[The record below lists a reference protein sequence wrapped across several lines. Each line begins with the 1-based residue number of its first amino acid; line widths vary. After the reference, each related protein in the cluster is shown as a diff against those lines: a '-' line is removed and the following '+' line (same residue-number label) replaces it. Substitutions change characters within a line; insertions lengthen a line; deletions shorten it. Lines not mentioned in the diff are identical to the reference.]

1 MSILASLVQPQ
12 QGFGMSDVIRMY
24 KQVQRAPDKQ
34 AEFNRLAEQSPQ
46 LKQTIEYIQKNGKDP
61 MTLAAELAKQNGYDL
76 DWAIALLK

>member
-24 KQVQRAPDKQ
+24 KQVQRAQDKQ
-34 AEFNRLAEQSPQ
+34 AELNRLADQSPQ
-46 LKQTIEYIQKNGKDP
+46 LKQTLEYIQKNGKDP
-61 MTLAAELAKQNGYDL
+61 MALAAELAKQNGYDL

>member
-24 KQVQRAPDKQ
+24 KQVQRAQDKQ
-34 AEFNRLAEQSPQ
+34 AELNRLAEQSPQ
-46 LKQTIEYIQKNGKDP
+46 LKQTLEYIQKNGKDP